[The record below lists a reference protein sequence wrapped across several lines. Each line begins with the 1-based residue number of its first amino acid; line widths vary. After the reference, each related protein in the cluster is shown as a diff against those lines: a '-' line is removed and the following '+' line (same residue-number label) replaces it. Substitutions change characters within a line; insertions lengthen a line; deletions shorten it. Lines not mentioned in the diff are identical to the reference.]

1 MIDQCLSASFVHWDM
16 HQARILGPSIDVPGN
31 ETIRRMF
38 IPRFPGNTDAVGWGL
53 KAHQTLQSGESD
65 LIGLVTD
72 AFQLAQD
79 AIYGTAFGQ
88 YEQQALLLRV
98 RAGQILERPDNLMDR
113 DRTDFSSWNS
123 SICLV
128 SSLSSHA
135 GMSMTRK

>member
-1 MIDQCLSASFVHWDM
+1 MGAQS
-16 HQARILGPSIDVPGN
+16 PPN
-31 ETIRRMF
+31 
-38 IPRFPGNTDAVGWGL
+38 P
-53 KAHQTLQSGESD
+53 QSGESD

-79 AIYGTAFGQ
+79 AIDGTAFGQ